1 MGLTIYLTPTVNH
14 MVLFRHA
21 RLKNRFYIQEKSLL
35 KVKRE
40 RGKKSKT
47 KNLKHKGKTNH
58 SYLRTKTKTFST
70 N

>member
-40 RGKKSKT
+40 RKKKQNKKLKT
-47 KNLKHKGKTNH
+47 
-58 SYLRTKTKTFST
+58 
-70 N
+70 